1 MTCWS
6 KAFSRNPSVL
16 IDDRGRLF
24 SLLKITHVGCQIAGM
39 LHDPNPSRR
48 NAGGHLAS
56 VRTGEEEELM
66 EELVRARWVVKSSSS
81 V

>member
-1 MTCWS
+1 M
-6 KAFSRNPSVL
+6 
-16 IDDRGRLF
+16 
-24 SLLKITHVGCQIAGM
+24 AGM

-66 EELVRARWVVKSSSS
+66 EELVRARWVVKSSFSALIS
-81 V
+81 EILRLNTS